1 MHRIAETPLGW
12 QESESAD
19 NTWTLGE
26 LRHHYGS
33 AYTITGEG
41 SVWRAVRKDGK
52 GTLRTDSANALLD
65 LIRADS
71 AASPVPR

>member
-19 NTWTLGE
+19 STWTLAE
-26 LRHHYGS
+26 LRHHYRG
-33 AYTITGEG
+33 AYSIQGEG
-41 SVWRAVRKDGK
+41 SIWIAVRSDGK
-52 GTLRTDSANALLD
+52 GSFRADSAEGLLD

-71 AASPVPR
+71 ASSPVPR